1 MEKTFGISGVRGKV
15 RWMWGW
21 WGGPRE
27 GLVEAV
33 GLVGAL
39 RDECLLDPESEGHPE
54 MGVPLTMTMASQGGV
69 GKLAGGKEV
78 WPGSKGWAN

>member
-1 MEKTFGISGVRGKV
+1 MDVGGGV
-15 RWMWGW
+15 
-21 WGGPRE
+21 PRE

-54 MGVPLTMTMASQGGV
+54 MGVP
-69 GKLAGGKEV
+69 
-78 WPGSKGWAN
+78 